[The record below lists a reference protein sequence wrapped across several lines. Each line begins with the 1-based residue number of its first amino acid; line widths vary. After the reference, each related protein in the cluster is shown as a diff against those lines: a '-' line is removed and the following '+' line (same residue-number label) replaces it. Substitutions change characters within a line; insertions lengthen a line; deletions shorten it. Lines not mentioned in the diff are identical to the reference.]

1 MENIIDINKE
11 NYSRFET
18 MTDLVNAMRKSQKVW
33 SWGAR
38 GWTNMEHKFLKFR
51 VSGHLFKGVIYI
63 GVNGKDLFDVYLTN
77 LKGAIQQEVN
87 DVYIEDLID
96 AIDGKVEKIPAYA
109 W

>member
-1 MENIIDINKE
+1 MKNIIDINLE
-11 NYSRFET
+11 NYMRFET
-18 MTDLVNAMRKSQKVW
+18 MTDLVNAMRRSQKVW

-38 GWTNMEHKFLKFR
+38 GWTNIEDKVLKFR
-51 VSGHLFKGVIYI
+51 VSGHLFKGVVYI

-77 LKGAIQQEVN
+77 LKGVIQQEVN

-96 AIDGKVEKIPAYA
+96 TIDGKVERIPDYK